1 MICYSVGSCAL
12 GQLLVAW
19 SDRGICAVGLAD
31 TPDQLILSL
40 QADFADHSL
49 QNIDPASSPYFATI
63 HRFIELPSASPPDL
77 PLDLMGTAFQQ
88 RVWRALMEI
97 PPGHTVTYSGLAQ
110 KIGNPSAVRAVA
122 NACGANR
129 IATLVPCHRVVRS
142 DGATSGY
149 RWGSARKQTL
159 LAREAT
165 TPDH

>member
-1 MICYSVGSCAL
+1 VIGYSMGSCAL

-49 QNIDPASSPYFATI
+49 QNIDPASSPYFSTI
-63 HRFIELPSASPPDL
+63 HRFIEVPSALPPDL

-88 RVWRALMEI
+88 RVWCALMEI
-97 PPGHTVTYSGLAQ
+97 PPGHTVTYSGLAK

-142 DGATSGY
+142 DGATGGY

-159 LAREAT
+159 LAREAIAS
-165 TPDH
+165 DH

>member
-1 MICYSVGSCAL
+1 MICYSMGSCAL

-49 QNIDPASSPYFATI
+49 HNIDAASSPYFSTV
-63 HRFIELPSASPPDL
+63 HRFIEVPSASPPDL

-142 DGATSGY
+142 DGAIGGY

-159 LAREAT
+159 LAREDT
-165 TPDH
+165 IPHH

>member
-1 MICYSVGSCAL
+1 MICYSIGSCAL

-40 QADFADHSL
+40 QANFADHSL
-49 QNIDPASSPYFATI
+49 QNIDPVDSPYFSTV
-63 HRFIELPSASPPDL
+63 HRFIEAPSSSPPDL
-77 PLDLMGTAFQQ
+77 PLDLMGTEFQR

-97 PPGHTVTYSGLAQ
+97 QPGNTVTYSALAQ

-142 DGATSGY
+142 DGATGGY